1 MFPIVENSEEEELKD
16 DNQSYGFRSP
26 MIQTSIRRTDTPG
39 NEGLALSHP
48 VRRATTTKLNS
59 EVEMP
64 MIRRATST
72 D

>member
-1 MFPIVENSEEEELKD
+1 
-16 DNQSYGFRSP
+16 
-26 MIQTSIRRTDTPG
+26 MIQTSKRRTDTPG

-64 MIRRATST
+64 LIRRATSSE
-72 D
+72 